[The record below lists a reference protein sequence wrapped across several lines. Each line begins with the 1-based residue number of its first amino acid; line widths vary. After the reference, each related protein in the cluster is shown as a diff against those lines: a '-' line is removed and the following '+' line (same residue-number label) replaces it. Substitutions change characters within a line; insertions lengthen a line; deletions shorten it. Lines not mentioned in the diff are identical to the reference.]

1 MTSVSATMRLADLVD
16 IDPYLHM
23 PLNLQVKTA
32 LARLLDRGELNG
44 QLPSPGQLA
53 RELRV
58 FSGSIRRAYDELVA
72 DGRLC
77 TEGFDYRV
85 AAAESP
91 RGASELETE
100 LR

>member
-1 MTSVSATMRLADLVD
+1 MQLADRVAVD
-16 IDPYLHM
+16 PNLHM

-32 LARLLDRGELNG
+32 LARLLDSGELSG
-44 QLPSPGQLA
+44 ALPPPGQLA

-77 TEGFDYRV
+77 TEGFGYRV
-85 AAAESP
+85 APAGSP
-91 RGASELETE
+91 RSGSVPETE